1 MTAWDSKSKLIRYAR
16 ACDSGEGWNKKKL
29 LARLKCAGEND
40 RGVPAFAPPRFVTC
54 TG

>member
-1 MTAWDSKSKLIRYAR
+1 MTAWDSKSELIRYAR
-16 ACDSGEGWNKKKL
+16 ACDSGEGWNKKTS
-29 LARLKCAGEND
+29 RETEMGEND